1 MLTISDM
8 GNRVNL
14 GARGATLVLL
24 ITCSL
29 AGCAPVSSTLSG
41 PSQLPAG
48 KRPSSVEDLI
58 VVDCLIPGEI
68 RQLGA
73 SVVYQ
78 TPRRTTKATV
88 HDCIL
93 YGGEFVL
100 RSTREQAL
108 EKWLPEAEKGNAEA
122 QNNVGEIYEK
132 GLGRSPDYTQ
142 AAAWYRKAADQGF
155 PRAQTNLGFLYEKGL
170 GVPQDTQE
178 ASRRY
183 RQATGL
189 APGASMP
196 NADLDRLRAQ
206 LTEQQSEAER
216 LRETLT
222 QTQAQ
227 LNEARLELARLKGEA
242 RTRREKDIE
251 RMAAQVEQ
259 STAEIKRLHERI
271 AQSTR
276 AEAKELRPTQRLPD
290 IDTGPYHALIIA
302 NSDYANYNRLDTTL
316 NDATRVAQVLKDKY
330 KFRTVKLLRNA
341 NHDDILFAL
350 DDFRRELTDQDNFL
364 LYYSGHG
371 EIDTRNRI
379 GYWLPV
385 DAAAQPSRAHWLR
398 NEDLFNQLDIIPA
411 KSMLVIADSCFS
423 GSMIGVDNPPPL
435 SATLSPEER
444 QKLIEIIAQKRS
456 RTALTSGDTVPV
468 LAQAGAKHS
477 VFAEAF
483 LHALEDTREI
493 TEVQRIFV
501 KIRERVALAVDALG
515 APPQIPKYS
524 TFKGHEGIDF
534 FFKPT
539 AGVAVRPGFE
549 LRPVVSSE
557 RTKAPIDD

>member
-1 MLTISDM
+1 M

-14 GARGATLVLL
+14 GAKRATLVLL
-24 ITCSL
+24 VACSF

-48 KRPSSVEDLI
+48 KRPTSVEDLI

-78 TPRRTTKATV
+78 TPRHTAKATV
-88 HDCIL
+88 HDCKL

-108 EKWLPEAEKGNAEA
+108 EKWLPEAEKGKAEA

-132 GLGRSPDYTQ
+132 GLGRPPDYAQ

-170 GVPQDTQE
+170 GVSQDARE
-178 ASRRY
+178 AFRWN
-183 RQATGL
+183 RQAAGL
-189 APGASMP
+189 APDASMP
-196 NADLDRLRAQ
+196 NADLDHLRRQ

-242 RTRREKDIE
+242 RTRREEDIE
-251 RMAAQVEQ
+251 RMAAQVER
-259 STAEIKRLHERI
+259 STAEIKRLHEHI
-271 AQSTR
+271 AQLTR
-276 AEAKELRPTQRLPD
+276 AEAKELRPEQRLPD
-290 IDTGPYHALIIA
+290 IETGPYHALIIA
-302 NSDYANYNRLDTTL
+302 NSDYANYDRLETTL
-316 NDATRVAQVLKDKY
+316 NDAERLGQVLKSKFG
-330 KFRTVKLLRNA
+330 FRTVKLLRNA
-341 NHDDILFAL
+341 SHDDILFAL

-423 GSMIGVDNPPPL
+423 GSMIGVENPQPL
-435 SATLSPEER
+435 SATLGPRDR
-444 QKLIEIIAQKRS
+444 QRFIEIISSEKRS
-456 RTALTSGDTVPV
+456 RTALTSGDTGPV
-468 LAQAGAKHS
+468 LSKAGARHS
-477 VFAEAF
+477 IFAEAF
-483 LHALEDTREI
+483 LKALEDTREI

-501 KIRERVALAVDALG
+501 NIRERVLLAADALG
-515 APPQIPKYS
+515 TQPQIPKYS

-534 FFKPT
+534 FFKPA

-549 LRPVVSSE
+549 LRPVVLSE
-557 RTKAPIDD
+557 REKAPIDG